1 MRPEHP
7 SRQQDGDLGSAP
19 NRLPWPPMI
28 YVAATILAVAANH
41 LRPLQLDM
49 APTFLRPLG
58 AALLAIGLGLDVW
71 SMITMSRC
79 RANILPHRAA
89 TALVTTGP
97 FAWSRNPIYLG
108 NTIALMGAGLAFANP
123 WLMPAAIIAAFAVLR
138 LAILR
143 EEVHLAMRFGTA
155 WDRYRGRTARWFG
168 KTGDR

>member
-1 MRPEHP
+1 MGADPG
-7 SRQQDGDLGSAP
+7 SRRRGGGRASAP

-28 YVAATILAVAANH
+28 YIAATGFAVAANH
-41 LRPLQLDM
+41 LWPLRLDM
-49 APTFLRPLG
+49 DPNVLRPLG
-58 AALLAIGLGLDVW
+58 AVLLAAGVGLDVW
-71 SMITMSRC
+71 AMVTMSRC

-123 WLMPAAIIAAFAVLR
+123 WFLPAAIIAAIAVLR

-155 WDRYRGRTARWFG
+155 WDHYRGRTSRWLG
-168 KTGDR
+168 KIGGR